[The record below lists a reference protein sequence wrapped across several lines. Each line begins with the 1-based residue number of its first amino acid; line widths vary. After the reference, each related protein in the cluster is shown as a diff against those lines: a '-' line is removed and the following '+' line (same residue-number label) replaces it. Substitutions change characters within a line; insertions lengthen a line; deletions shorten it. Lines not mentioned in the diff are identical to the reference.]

1 MLSLSLYKRS
11 QLHKKPKIDMISEY
25 LTLVSPPDTPS
36 DFSTQFDTTIPL
48 DGGFEVGLIDIF
60 HGGVCNVCSENNHFY
75 ISSFKGSSSSYK
87 NLNPSKNADK
97 LTIPTGYYKNTILV
111 VEAIQKSID
120 TFTKSGGRGGLWFND
135 GDDVNQPHTQIA
147 YISKTRNDRRLSPIG
162 PYADGE
168 VVSVKLNINH
178 KDLKFYQPKFGR
190 TLLSLLGKSEGGLFS
205 ELHIGN
211 TELESHDEIGLIYT
225 SLIQSS
231 RLNNKNTNLLAVV
244 PLGKSF
250 GSNYIHYSVTNL
262 TYYPV
267 AVTSF
272 EQIRIQIRNV
282 LQNPVHIKHVGKTER
297 ALYPTI
303 LTLHLR
309 KRQ

>member
-1 MLSLSLYKRS
+1 
-11 QLHKKPKIDMISEY
+11 MISEY
-25 LTLVSPPDTPS
+25 ITLVSPPDSPS

-60 HGGVCNVCSENNHFY
+60 HGGVCNVCSKNNHFF
-75 ISSFKGSSSSYK
+75 ISSFKGSPSSFK
-87 NLNPSKNADK
+87 NLNPSKNTDR

-111 VEAIQKSID
+111 VEAIQKAID
-120 TFTKSGGRGGLWFND
+120 TFTKSGGRGGSWFKD
-135 GDDVNQPHTQIA
+135 EADLNQPRTQIT
-147 YISKTRNDRRLSPIG
+147 YTSKTKSDRRLIPIG
-162 PYADGE
+162 PYDGE
-168 VVSVKLNINH
+168 VVSVKLNITH
-178 KDLKFYQPKFGR
+178 KDLRFYQPKYGR
-190 TLLSLLGKSEGGLFS
+190 TLLSLLGKNEGGVFS

-250 GSNYIHYSVTNL
+250 GSNYIHYSVINP

-272 EQIRIQIRNV
+272 EQIRIQIKNV
-282 LQNPVHIKHVGKTER
+282 LQNPVHIKHVGATDR